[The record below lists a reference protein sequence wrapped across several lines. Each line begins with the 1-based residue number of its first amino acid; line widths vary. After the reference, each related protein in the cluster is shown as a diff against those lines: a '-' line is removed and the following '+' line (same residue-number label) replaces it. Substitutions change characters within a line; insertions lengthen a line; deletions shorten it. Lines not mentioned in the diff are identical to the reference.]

1 MTCDLPNCAASEL
14 NAAGESI
21 KNSLAVSESPQ
32 WLSLW
37 CQYCQWIPF
46 LALKCKKCPALRAH
60 LILWIFQCLCHPTF
74 GVFLPDLLPEGAVTF
89 PILQVFWEQ
98 HRWWA
103 LSFCNLTPTKES
115 WFPTLFWIKEED
127 VVFFFH
133 RTHICLSQGK
143 HRLQCLWF
151 PVTKKLSV
159 VCVCVSVSWI
169 LMSHVNSTFVTNFT
183 VIDHLHHVWIIT
195 SPNRIPNV
203 MTTLMAPSNWFTC
216 VTVAASCCIV
226 LQRLSD

>member
-1 MTCDLPNCAASEL
+1 MNPLPGFEVQKVPSTACWSYPVNIPVL
-14 NAAGESI
+14 M
-21 KNSLAVSESPQ
+21 SPHI
-32 WLSLW
+32 WS
-37 CQYCQWIPF
+37 F
-46 LALKCKKCPALRAH
+46 PARPG
-60 LILWIFQCLCHPTF
+60 CYS
-74 GVFLPDLLPEGAVTF
+74 LLPEGAVTF